1 MAMRID
7 PHRLGRSAGP
17 DVSAA
22 TTADAVRRFNPIVN
36 GTAGD
41 TFERL
46 LRTRRSAQA
55 RSLISALE
63 RATLPLIDDPTL
75 LGESRS
81 LEVLHHLLDHVLP
94 SLDGDAETLETLE
107 RMLLEECDQQ
117 MSLLEWLSPDLIS

>member
-1 MAMRID
+1 VRID
-7 PHRLGRSAGP
+7 PHRLGRPAGP
-17 DVSAA
+17 DVSTA

-46 LRTRRSAQA
+46 LRTRRGGAQA

-63 RATLPLIDDPTL
+63 RATMPLIDDPTL

-81 LEVLHHLLDHVLP
+81 LEVLHYLLDQVLP
-94 SLDGDAETLETLE
+94 SLEGDPETLETLE
-107 RMLLEECDQQ
+107 CMLLEECDQQ
-117 MSLLEWLSPDLIS
+117 MALLEWLSPDPIS

>member
-1 MAMRID
+1 VRID
-7 PHRLGRSAGP
+7 PHRLGRTAGQ

-46 LRTRRSAQA
+46 LRARRGAQA

-63 RATLPLIDDPTL
+63 RATMPLIDDPTL

-81 LEVLHHLLDHVLP
+81 LEVLHYLLDHVLP
-94 SLDGDAETLETLE
+94 SLDGDAETLESLE
-107 RMLLEECDQQ
+107 CMLLEECDQQ
-117 MSLLEWLSPDLIS
+117 MALLEWLSPDPIS

>member
-1 MAMRID
+1 MRID

>member
-1 MAMRID
+1 MRID
-7 PHRLGRSAGP
+7 PHRLGRAASA
-17 DVSAA
+17 DVSATSA
-22 TTADAVRRFNPIVN
+22 ADAVRRFNPVVN

-46 LRTRRSAQA
+46 LSTRRGSQA
-55 RSLISALE
+55 RSLLNVLE

-81 LEVLHHLLDHVLP
+81 LEVLQHLLDRVLP
-94 SLDGDAETLETLE
+94 ALDGDADTLETLE

-117 MSLLEWLSPDLIS
+117 YALLEWLAPEPIS